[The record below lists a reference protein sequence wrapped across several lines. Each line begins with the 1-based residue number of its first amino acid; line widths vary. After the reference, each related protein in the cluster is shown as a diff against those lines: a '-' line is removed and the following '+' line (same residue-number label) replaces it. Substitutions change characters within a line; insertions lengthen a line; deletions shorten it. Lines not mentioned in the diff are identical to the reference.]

1 MKKMSPEEYYNLINN
16 STYVSNLNQGNVID
30 PTRYLL
36 TQKMETFKKLKPTE
50 DPNFMAEQTQIQ
62 SNYGRMNNGSRK

>member
-1 MKKMSPEEYYNLINN
+1 MKKMSPEQYYDLINN
-16 STYVSNLNQGNVID
+16 STYVGNLNKGNVID

-50 DPNFMAEQTQIQ
+50 DPNFISDQTKAQ
-62 SNYGRMNNGSRK
+62 SNYGRVNNGNT

>member
-1 MKKMSPEEYYNLINN
+1 MKKMSPEQYYDLINN
-16 STYVSNLNQGNVID
+16 STYVGNLNKGNVID

-50 DPNFMAEQTQIQ
+50 DPNFMSDQTKAQ
-62 SNYGRMNNGSRK
+62 SNYVRVNNGNT